1 MGMTTF
7 VQDCSGKELYAKA
20 TLTGLNSDYGHEI
33 NLEEVRILDFRTA
46 DFVYNFFSVKIAV
59 SVAIHLD
66 GPNNVS
72 MRLDGEFN
80 IDDTNKI
87 VVPIN
92 QVLIYDT
99 TIPYEDPENCNEVY
113 EAIGEDAYLTIE
125 ITYE

>member
-33 NLEEVRILDFRTA
+33 DLEEVRILDFRTA
-46 DFVYNFFSVKIAV
+46 DFVYNFFSAKIAV

-87 VVPIN
+87 VAPIN

-99 TIPYEDPENCNEVY
+99 TIPYEDPESCNEVY

>member
-1 MGMTTF
+1 MGIATF
-7 VQDCSGKELYAKA
+7 VQDCSGKELHAKA

-33 NLEEVRILDFRTA
+33 DLEEVRILDFRTA
-46 DFVYNFFSVKIAV
+46 DFVYNFFSAKIAV
-59 SVAIHLD
+59 SVALYLD

-72 MRLDGEFN
+72 MRLDGEF
-80 IDDTNKI
+80 DLDESNKI
-87 VVPIN
+87 IVPIN

-99 TIPYEDPENCNEVY
+99 TIPYEDPERCTEVY